1 MKEMGLQTTRKDP
14 HEGNGLTNDE
24 ERPTWRKRAYKRR
37 GKTHMKEMGLQTT
50 SKDPH
55 EGNGLTNDEE
65 RPTCKPMYDSHVR
78 YNN

>member
-1 MKEMGLQTTRKDP
+1 
-14 HEGNGLTNDE
+14 
-24 ERPTWRKRAYKRR
+24 
-37 GKTHMKEMGLQTT
+37 MKEMGLQTT